1 MYVSSI
7 NSLMSFKQTQKK
19 YEQPSVREQLPS
31 MVLGA
36 IVGGIGGTVY
46 GCTKNLK
53 GKKLGWCI
61 ADSAAGCAILV
72 NIIYLITHPPKKIS
86 PEQTD
91 KPINTQIHIPK
102 NNDSNNIAF
111 N

>member
-53 GKKLGWCI
+53 GKKTWLVHSGFSCRMCNI
-61 ADSAAGCAILV
+61 GKYYIFNNSSA
-72 NIIYLITHPPKKIS
+72 
-86 PEQTD
+86 
-91 KPINTQIHIPK
+91 
-102 NNDSNNIAF
+102 
-111 N
+111 